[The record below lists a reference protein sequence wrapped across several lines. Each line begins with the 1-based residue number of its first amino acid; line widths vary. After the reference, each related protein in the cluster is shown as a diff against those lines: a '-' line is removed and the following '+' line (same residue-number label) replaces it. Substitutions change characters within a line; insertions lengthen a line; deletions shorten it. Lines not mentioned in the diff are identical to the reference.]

1 MSPRHVKLSHPTNTD
16 LVRNPM
22 IGGSKGANIA
32 QVTPDE
38 LEEFAG
44 ANTFEGDLEN
54 DTNPQG
60 GIDKAEVRDRRRGPP
75 QGDRDS
81 GPRKTPLQGKKTHS
95 GRNTTLLVAGIALGI
110 LFNPV
115 TGPET
120 RRWLKDMLS
129 GGGDDFGGDY
139 SSHGG
144 TNPT

>member
-32 QVTPDE
+32 QVTPDD

-44 ANTFEGDLEN
+44 ANTFEGDLETE
-54 DTNPQG
+54 TNPQG

-81 GPRKTPLQGKKTHS
+81 GPRKTPLQPH
-95 GRNTTLLVAGIALGI
+95 GRLRMACQVESEERHAAHDAGDVQVGERERWARQDLRLLREMRLED
-110 LFNPV
+110 PV
-115 TGPET
+115 DELV
-120 RRWLKDMLS
+120 RL
-129 GGGDDFGGDY
+129 
-139 SSHGG
+139 
-144 TNPT
+144 